1 MELMGIVAV
10 IVNLALLGIGGSL
23 SRMFPS
29 MTTAERIILIIVIEV
44 INTLEYPMIQ
54 NGIAKSFIQLISMHI
69 VR

>member
-44 INTLEYPMIQ
+44 INTLEYPMIHNDPVQ
-54 NGIAKSFIQLISMHI
+54 
-69 VR
+69 